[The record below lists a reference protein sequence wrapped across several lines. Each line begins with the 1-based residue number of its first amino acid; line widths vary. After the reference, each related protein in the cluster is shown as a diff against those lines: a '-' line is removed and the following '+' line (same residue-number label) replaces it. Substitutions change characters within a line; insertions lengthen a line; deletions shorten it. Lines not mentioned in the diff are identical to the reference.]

1 MNTDLGEK
9 AKNNFKKTFFKLMN
23 NIIFGKIGKCEKKTE
38 IFNLSQQKSQP
49 VCITSKL
56 SQQNVFCRK
65 FVDYRNEKR
74 TQI

>member
-1 MNTDLGEK
+1 MLNHGLVLKKVHGLKSYINMNTDLGEK

-56 SQQNVFCRK
+56 
-65 FVDYRNEKR
+65 
-74 TQI
+74 